1 MTARLALALLFTVPA
16 ALAYPYET
24 LTQRWVLAVAVA
36 VVTVLFAWWRGDFA
50 ATKLARQWSI
60 RRGNRAKV
68 RDFAEAGDSATVV
81 LRFDDSA
88 SVELPVA
95 LIAGYADRYGLRLD
109 KVRITSRDRAAERRS
124 WITLTLDAAQNL
136 PALQARSERIPL
148 HGTADITGR
157 RLADHLRESG
167 WTVSVREVVP
177 RPVFERGQ
185 GDLARADRRGG
196 IPDRIPHSC
205 RIPAG
210 GARRGVGAP
219 DCRALDCGRIRARY
233 GYRGGRGALGRAA
246 RRRRAHSRA
255 GHARWPSAQGARCA
269 ESAIF
274 ATSSRPSSRRPGAGR
289 GTPLADRHRRQKV
302 NGRTLSCN
310 HVVSGSAVRRSPML
324 GPRSA
329 LERLA

>member
-177 RPVFERGQ
+177 RPVSSE
-185 GDLARADRRGG
+185 ARETWRALTDEAGFLTAY
-196 IPDRIPHSC
+196 
-205 RIPAG
+205 RIPA
-210 GARRGVGAP
+210 ASLPGVLDAVWAHPTAELWTAVEFGPGTVTGVVAVRSAERPAADAP
-219 DCRALDCGRIRARY
+219 IPGLATL
-233 GYRGGRGALGRAA
+233 GGRQRRVLDALNPLSSQRLP
-246 RRRRAHSRA
+246 
-255 GHARWPSAQGARCA
+255 GHHPADPALAEELRWP
-269 ESAIF
+269 
-274 ATSSRPSSRRPGAGR
+274 T
-289 GTPLADRHRRQKV
+289 GT
-302 NGRTLSCN
+302 
-310 HVVSGSAVRRSPML
+310 AVRT
-324 GPRSA
+324 
-329 LERLA
+329 